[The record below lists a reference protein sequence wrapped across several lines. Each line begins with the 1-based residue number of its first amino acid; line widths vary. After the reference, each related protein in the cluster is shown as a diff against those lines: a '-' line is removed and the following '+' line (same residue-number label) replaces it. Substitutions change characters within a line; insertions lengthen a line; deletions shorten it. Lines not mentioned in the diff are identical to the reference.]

1 MDFHMIRILLWF
13 MSLQTARI
21 MTSITG
27 TWFLRKFEC
36 QGARDVIFPKSLIC
50 FRCQTNPDKGRF
62 TRLKCF
68 TCLPGSPT
76 IFGSLCQQQCLG
88 GGEVGGNMPH
98 SDSLVGYGETFKDTF
113 YFGTSKIQ
121 IVHSGYETI
130 ILSDPYPQDPYPQDH
145 SLKQEP
151 QYFLGSSLSY
161 NSSRQ

>member
-1 MDFHMIRILLWF
+1 MIHLPGQTNYNNKTF
-13 MSLQTARI
+13 MNGSPT
-21 MTSITG
+21 
-27 TWFLRKFEC
+27 K
-36 QGARDVIFPKSLIC
+36 VLIC
-50 FRCQTNPDKGRF
+50 LRCQTNPDKGRF

-130 ILSDPYPQDPYPQDH
+130 ILSHPQKTH
-145 SLKQEP
+145 RTIHLKQEP

>member
-1 MDFHMIRILLWF
+1 MKGSPTKVLIRL
-13 MSLQTARI
+13 
-21 MTSITG
+21 
-27 TWFLRKFEC
+27 
-36 QGARDVIFPKSLIC
+36 
-50 FRCQTNPDKGRF
+50 RCQTNPDKGRF
-62 TRLKCF
+62 TRLKCL

-130 ILSDPYPQDPYPQDH
+130 ILSHPQKTHRTIHLNRCHSIFWDLLCHTILHVSNIQGDFFKWFRPKSSKCWRWQNPY
-145 SLKQEP
+145 
-151 QYFLGSSLSY
+151 
-161 NSSRQ
+161 